1 MANPIKQL
9 PERQIYEKA
18 DFVERLHLNACYSDQ
33 RILAGILG
41 ELLHNSIR
49 HTYEMSS
56 DVSNM
61 VELPVAAEECPID
74 VIVMLRGAVGALA
87 SSYILAYDLYA
98 PARLLTV
105 VELRAAWRIL
115 IGTTPATPVNGS
127 SDGAAAKLGD
137 DPVPSR
143 KKIVSLILD
152 GHDFYEGE
160 QLFLLQSTGR
170 PGEYKAVRHAPSGR
184 ALEGISLDVTV
195 IKSSVRN
202 ATEEQAE
209 QQSPIVGGDEEKGS
223 EEEDDGFKKKVFS
236 GVISLLCILCAA
248 TAAGLTLGM
257 LSLDP
262 LSLEIKRRASS
273 DSAEREWSERLLPL
287 LVGHSSR
294 HRLLVSLLLLNSLAN
309 EALPIFLDELFPSKY
324 ASILVSVCFVLF
336 FGEILPSAIFTGPDQ
351 VRMASTMVP
360 LARLVMFIVSP
371 VAIPIAKLLDHVLH
385 DDEGGH
391 PEGGATQQQY
401 QQGQTDVTEGNY
413 YNRDEL
419 SALVRIQ
426 YEAQM
431 MAKRRWKAAH
441 RATLENVPS
450 SVSDKDGKPAYRSIR
465 GVARDL
471 MGGRAAAEMLPSTLD
486 ATPEEAVESI
496 RSDSVRSDSVRSIHR
511 DEITMIEGALSMTT
525 KVAADVYTPL
535 RSPSADC
542 GQPRGVPATQH
553 AAAQRAKLRQ
563 SFDESSRSDQS
574 VPGAWGSGRG
584 GMHLALVCARPM
596 LATAALGKGEAVP
609 KEAGVV
615 GIITLE
621 DVIEE
626 LLQEEIYDETDRDI
640 ELARWGWN
648 KWVLYV
654 KRRRTRKLA
663 RGGSGA
669 ASEDTPLLPK

>member
-1 MANPIKQL
+1 
-9 PERQIYEKA
+9 
-18 DFVERLHLNACYSDQ
+18 
-33 RILAGILG
+33 
-41 ELLHNSIR
+41 
-49 HTYEMSS
+49 
-56 DVSNM
+56 
-61 VELPVAAEECPID
+61 
-74 VIVMLRGAVGALA
+74 
-87 SSYILAYDLYA
+87 
-98 PARLLTV
+98 
-105 VELRAAWRIL
+105 
-115 IGTTPATPVNGS
+115 
-127 SDGAAAKLGD
+127 
-137 DPVPSR
+137 VPSR

-385 DDEGGH
+385 DDDGGH

-525 KVAADVYTPL
+525 KVAADVFTPL
-535 RSPSADC
+535 RSVYAIPSDTLLDEETMVRIWAAGYSRVPVYEPSSADVEGSEPGGGYVDIHRIC
-542 GQPRGVPATQH
+542 GIMLA
-553 AAAQRAKLRQ
+553 RQ
-563 SFDESSRSDQS
+563 LIVVNPEECRPLSTLPLS
-574 VPGAWGSGRG
+574 VPNCVSPSTNLVDLINLFQERGGRGRG